1 MTPFL
6 SLSLSLFTYERP
18 HPLSESTFTAEITDP
33 VRVQGRLRRLP
44 SSSLSPLLGRASYEI
59 FPRRMIFLI
68 STGTAGLSFLS
79 RPTTFLRDQK
89 RSWRASV
96 CIAKGP
102 RLSRYPFPLPLA
114 FRLLAL
120 FYRRYASPFP
130 FRSRLFL
137 TDEAA
142 SRYNGLSFRRFKKIL
157 FFLFF

>member
-1 MTPFL
+1 
-6 SLSLSLFTYERP
+6 
-18 HPLSESTFTAEITDP
+18 
-33 VRVQGRLRRLP
+33 
-44 SSSLSPLLGRASYEI
+44 
-59 FPRRMIFLI
+59 MIFLI

-142 SRYNGLSFRRFKKIL
+142 SRYNGLSFRRYKKIL
-157 FFLFF
+157 FFLFFNELEREDAKRNLRREWQDLKLRVERTRSPSKHGVNKRV